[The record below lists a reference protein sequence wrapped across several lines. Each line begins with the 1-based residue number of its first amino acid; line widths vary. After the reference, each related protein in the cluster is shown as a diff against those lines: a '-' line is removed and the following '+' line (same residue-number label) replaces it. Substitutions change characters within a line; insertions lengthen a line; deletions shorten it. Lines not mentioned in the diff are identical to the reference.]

1 MRCLFA
7 FLWIKLSFPML
18 EDGRERIASKCSACI
33 NLGSKSHKKRTF
45 ENPVWS
51 FLLHCSKCSYYS
63 LYPLNSRAGGW
74 WVAGGGSPPRNG
86 NTMRL
91 NLCKLAENLLLNI
104 ERECA
109 NNCGRG
115 NYIMEAA
122 SCTLHSYYWK
132 RTIPCFQIHTSATRA
147 QRLNK
152 KVPSF
157 SGDNQIQKNVKRIF
171 PELFDR

>member
-1 MRCLFA
+1 MFCMYQSGEKFQHF
-7 FLWIKLSFPML
+7 FLKIQFV
-18 EDGRERIASKCSACI
+18 A
-33 NLGSKSHKKRTF
+33 
-45 ENPVWS
+45 S
-51 FLLHCSKCSYYS
+51 FLQVWLLQFVSTKQQC
-63 LYPLNSRAGGW
+63 W
-74 WVAGGGSPPRNG
+74 WLVAGGTPPRNG

-115 NYIMEAA
+115 NYMMEAA

-157 SGDNQIQKNVKRIF
+157 PGDNQIQKNVKRIF